1 MSESD
6 PSSSRFTPFVPEE
19 TDLPELTVRAV
30 GLGIVMAIVLGAANA
45 YLGMKAGLTVAAT
58 FPAAVVAMA
67 ALRGFGGSVLEE
79 NISRT
84 TASVGEALVAG
95 AIFTIPAFVI
105 SGVWDELR
113 YWESTAIML
122 VGGLLGVLFII
133 VLRRTMVV
141 EADLPF
147 PESVAA
153 AELVKAGQGGQ
164 TGAKYVFQAMGIAGA
179 WELVKNANGIQIVS
193 SSATTFVN
201 LGRSTI
207 EMLGQQVSYAGGFI
221 LQSPAASP
229 ALVGVGFIV
238 GPSIASTLFA
248 GAVLGW
254 LLLVPLGLFLNP
266 ETAAQVTDAAG
277 ATDTA
282 ALMSL
287 GEEVWLKQIRPLAVG
302 TMIVAAFYT
311 LFNLRTALVEGI
323 GRAFTDIRK
332 AQTGGGT
339 VTRQNLD
346 LDFTKVGIAIAGLS
360 VPLLGLYWF
369 FSGSIPGALLLTVV
383 MIILGFLFA
392 AVAGYL
398 VGLLGSS
405 NNPISG
411 LTLSTLLIA
420 AILMVGI
427 GVTGPAGILGVLG
440 VAGVV
445 CCAAGVAGDMLQ
457 DLKVGHILGGTPW
470 KMELGEIIGVV
481 VAALVLILPMMVM
494 DQVYEIGSAALPAPQ
509 AGLMALMAQGIVG
522 GEMAWPLVMAGMFL
536 AFGLILINSP
546 SPMLIAVG
554 MYLPFSSTAA
564 IFVGGIIAWMLSRA
578 LAARNAGE
586 AAVTRANN
594 TGVLLSSGF
603 IAGEA
608 LMAVLLAFV
617 VAGGTYGRGRSGPA
631 VDLAEHPAG
640 RPGVRPALL
649 PPGAGAAGR
658 ERGRADA
665 GCSAVVMLL
674 RGCPAAAAA
683 RVARGGRA
691 LRAAASASRQK
702 PAGTVAGR
710 ARRRSVLPDP
720 AGRGRHA
727 RVEGV
732 RRPDL
737 AGGDRP
743 GDAVGVRG
751 ADRAGRR
758 AVGPIRAPDA
768 EGQDARGGGAGP
780 HRDDEPVMDFR
791 AAGRRVATRPGRR
804 AWAEALPL
812 SGF

>member
-30 GLGIVMAIVLGAANA
+30 VLGVLMAIVLGAANA
-45 YLGMKAGLTVAAT
+45 YLGMRAGLTVAAT

-67 ALRGFGGSVLEE
+67 ALRGLGGSVLEE

-179 WELVKNANGIQIVS
+179 WELIKNSNGIQIVS

-564 IFVGGIIAWMLSRA
+564 IFVGGVIAWMLSRA

-617 VAGGTYGRGRSGPA
+617 VAGGT
-631 VDLAEHPAG
+631 
-640 RPGVRPALL
+640 
-649 PPGAGAAGR
+649 AAGV
-658 ERGRADA
+658 DQVLP
-665 GCSAVVMLL
+665 SISQSTLL
-674 RGCPAAAAA
+674 GALVFVLLYYLLVRVPLAASEDEQTPAAPP
-683 RVARGGRA
+683 
-691 LRAAASASRQK
+691 S
-702 PAGTVAGR
+702 
-710 ARRRSVLPDP
+710 
-720 AGRGRHA
+720 
-727 RVEGV
+727 
-732 RRPDL
+732 
-737 AGGDRP
+737 
-743 GDAVGVRG
+743 
-751 ADRAGRR
+751 
-758 AVGPIRAPDA
+758 
-768 EGQDARGGGAGP
+768 
-780 HRDDEPVMDFR
+780 
-791 AAGRRVATRPGRR
+791 
-804 AWAEALPL
+804 
-812 SGF
+812 

>member
-1 MSESD
+1 MSTPDKPDSG
-6 PSSSRFTPFVPEE
+6 FTPFVPEE
-19 TDLPELTVRAV
+19 TGLPELTFRAV
-30 GLGIVMAIVLGAANA
+30 FLGVLMAIVLGAANA
-45 YLGMKAGLTVAAT
+45 YLGMRAGLTVAAT

-67 ALRGFGGSVLEE
+67 ALRMVGGSVLEE

-164 TGAKYVFQAMGIAGA
+164 TGAKHVFQAMGMAGA
-179 WELVKNANGIQIVS
+179 WELVKNSNGIQIVS

-207 EMLGQQVSYAGGFI
+207 DMLGQQVSYLGGFI
-221 LQSPAASP
+221 LQTPAASP

-238 GPSIASTLFA
+238 GPAISSTLFA

-266 ETAAQVTDAAG
+266 QMAAE
-277 ATDTA
+277 ATNTA
-282 ALMSL
+282 ALIDLST
-287 GEEVWLKQIRPLAVG
+287 EIWLQQVRPLAVG

-311 LFNLRTALVEGI
+311 LFKLRTALIQGI
-323 GRAFTDIRK
+323 GRAFTDI
-332 AQTGGGT
+332 QTARSGS
-339 VTRQNLD
+339 VTRLNLD
-346 LDFTKVGIAIAGLS
+346 LDFTKVGISIAVLS

-369 FSGSIPGALLLTVV
+369 FSQSLGGAVLLTVMMV
-383 MIILGFLFA
+383 VLGFLFS

-420 AILMVGI
+420 AIVMVAI
-427 GVTGPAGILGVLG
+427 GVTGSSGILGVLG

-445 CCAAGVAGDMLQ
+445 CCACGIAGDMLQ

-470 KMELGEIIGVV
+470 KMEVGEIIGVV
-481 VAALVLILPMMVM
+481 VAAMVLIWPMIAM
-494 DQVYEIGSAALPAPQ
+494 DRVYEIGSAELPAPQ
-509 AGLMALMAQGIVG
+509 AGLMALMARGIVG
-522 GEMAWPLVMAGMFL
+522 GEMAWPLVVTGMFL
-536 AFGLILINSP
+536 AIGLILINSP

-554 MYLPFSSTAA
+554 MYLPFSSTSA
-564 IFVGGIIAWMLSRA
+564 IFVGGLMAWMLSRT
-578 LAARNAGE
+578 LTARGASD
-586 AAVTRANN
+586 ATVTRATN

-608 LMAVLLAFV
+608 LMAVVLAFV
-617 VAGGTYGRGRSGPA
+617 VLGG
-631 VDLAEHPAG
+631 
-640 RPGVRPALL
+640 
-649 PPGAGAAGR
+649 
-658 ERGRADA
+658 
-665 GCSAVVMLL
+665 SAF
-674 RGCPAAAAA
+674 GID
-683 RVARGGRA
+683 
-691 LRAAASASRQK
+691 Q
-702 PAGTVAGR
+702 
-710 ARRRSVLPDP
+710 VLPSFMQST
-720 AGRGRHA
+720 
-727 RVEGV
+727 
-732 RRPDL
+732 L
-737 AGGDRP
+737 L
-743 GDAVGVRG
+743 G
-751 ADRAGRR
+751 ALVFVLLYYMLVTVPLKASQ
-758 AVGPIRAPDA
+758 
-768 EGQDARGGGAGP
+768 EGGAPGGP
-780 HRDDEPVMDFR
+780 TT
-791 AAGRRVATRPGRR
+791 G
-804 AWAEALPL
+804 
-812 SGF
+812 

>member
-1 MSESD
+1 MSAPD
-6 PSSSRFTPFVPEE
+6 PSPPRFTPFVPEK

-30 GLGIVMAIVLGAANA
+30 VLGVLMAIVLGAANA
-45 YLGMKAGLTVAAT
+45 YLGMRAGLTVAAT

-67 ALRGFGGSVLEE
+67 ALRGLGGSVLEE

-122 VGGLLGVLFII
+122 TGGLLGVLFII

-164 TGAKYVFQAMGIAGA
+164 TGARYVFQAMGIAGA
-179 WELVKNANGIQIVS
+179 WELVKNSNGVQIVS
-193 SSATTFVN
+193 SSATGFVD
-201 LGRSTI
+201 LGRSTV
-207 EMLGQQVSYAGGFI
+207 EMLGRQVSYAGGF
-221 LQSPAASP
+221 LVQSPDASP

-238 GPSIASTLFA
+238 GPRIASTLFA

-254 LLLVPLGLFLNP
+254 LLLVPLGLFVNP
-266 ETAAQVTDAAG
+266 AAAEAA
-277 ATDTA
+277 DRA
-282 ALMSL
+282 ALMAL
-287 GEEVWLKQIRPLAVG
+287 GEEVWLRQIRPLAVG

-332 AQTGGGT
+332 AQAGTGT
-339 VTRQNLD
+339 VTRRNLD
-346 LDFTKVGIAIAGLS
+346 LDFNKVGVATAVLA

-369 FSGSIPGALLLTVV
+369 FSGSIPGAIVLTVV
-383 MIILGFLFA
+383 MIVLGFLFA

-420 AILMVGI
+420 AILMVGL

-445 CCAAGVAGDMLQ
+445 CCAAGIAGDMLQ

-470 KMELGEIIGVV
+470 KMEVGEIIGVI
-481 VAALVLILPMMVM
+481 VAALVLILPMMAM
-494 DQVYEIGSAALPAPQ
+494 HEVYTIGSADLPAPQ
-509 AGLMALMAQGIVG
+509 AGLMALMAEGIVG
-522 GEMAWPLVMAGMFL
+522 GEMAWPLVVAGMFL
-536 AFGLILINSP
+536 ALGLILINSP
-546 SPMLIAVG
+546 SPMLVAVG
-554 MYLPFSSTAA
+554 MYLPLSSTAA
-564 IFVGGIIAWMLSRA
+564 IFVGGIIAWLLSRA
-578 LAARNAGE
+578 LAARGAGE

-617 VAGGTYGRGRSGPA
+617 VLGASSAGLEGGVLPA
-631 VDLAEHPAG
+631 ISQS
-640 RPGVRPALL
+640 ALL
-649 PPGAGAAGR
+649 GAL
-658 ERGRADA
+658 
-665 GCSAVVMLL
+665 VFVLLYYMLV
-674 RGCPAAAAA
+674 
-683 RVARGGRA
+683 RVPLA
-691 LRAAASASRQK
+691 
-702 PAGTVAGR
+702 
-710 ARRRSVLPDP
+710 
-720 AGRGRHA
+720 
-727 RVEGV
+727 
-732 RRPDL
+732 
-737 AGGDRP
+737 AGGDGPEP
-743 GDAVGVRG
+743 G
-751 ADRAGRR
+751 
-758 AVGPIRAPDA
+758 AP
-768 EGQDARGGGAGP
+768 P
-780 HRDDEPVMDFR
+780 
-791 AAGRRVATRPGRR
+791 
-804 AWAEALPL
+804 
-812 SGF
+812 S

>member
-1 MSESD
+1 MSTPD
-6 PSSSRFTPFVPEE
+6 TPDTGFTPFVPEE
-19 TDLPELTVRAV
+19 TSLPELTIRAV
-30 GLGIVMAIVLGAANA
+30 VLGVLMALVLGAANA
-45 YLGMKAGLTVAAT
+45 YLGMKVGLTVAAT

-67 ALRGFGGSVLEE
+67 ALRMLGGSVLEE

-164 TGAKYVFQAMGIAGA
+164 TGAKYVFQAMGMAGL
-179 WELVKNANGIQIVS
+179 WELVKNSNGVQLVS
-193 SSATTFVN
+193 ASATTFVN

-207 EMLGQQVSYAGGFI
+207 DMLGQQVSYLGGFI

-238 GPSIASTLFA
+238 GPSISSTLFA

-266 ETAAQVTDAAG
+266 QMAAE

-282 ALMSL
+282 ALINLST
-287 GEEVWLKQIRPLAVG
+287 EIWLKQVRPLAVG

-311 LFNLRTALVEGI
+311 LFKLRTPLILGI
-323 GRAFTDIRK
+323 GRAFSDIQK
-332 AQTGGGT
+332 ARSGSESP
-339 VTRQNLD
+339 TRLNLD
-346 LDFTKVGIAIAGLS
+346 LDFTKVGISILLLC
-360 VPLLGLYWF
+360 VPLLGLYYF
-369 FSGSIPGALLLTVV
+369 FTQDLVGAVVLTIV
-383 MIILGFLFA
+383 MVILGFLFS

-411 LTLSTLLIA
+411 LTLSTLLIV
-420 AILMVGI
+420 AILMVAL
-427 GVTGPAGILGVLG
+427 GVTGPSGILGVLG

-445 CCAAGVAGDMLQ
+445 CCACGIAGDMLQ

-470 KMELGEIIGVV
+470 KMEVGEIIGVV
-481 VAALVLILPMMVM
+481 VAAMVLIWPMIVM
-494 DQVYEIGSAALPAPQ
+494 DQVYEIGSLELPAPQ
-509 AGLMALMAQGIVG
+509 AGLMALMARGIVG
-522 GEMAWPLVMAGMFL
+522 GEMAWPLVITGMFL
-536 AFGLILINSP
+536 ALGLILINSP

-554 MYLPFSSTAA
+554 MYLPFSSTSA
-564 IFVGGIIAWMLSRA
+564 IFVGGLMAWMLSRT
-578 LAARNAGE
+578 LTTRGE
-586 AAVTRANN
+586 SDATVTRATN

-608 LMAVLLAFV
+608 LMAVVLAFV
-617 VAGGTYGRGRSGPA
+617 VMGGRYYDIEQVLPSFAQSALFGALVFVALYYMLVNVPLKASAEDGRRDG
-631 VDLAEHPAG
+631 
-640 RPGVRPALL
+640 
-649 PPGAGAAGR
+649 PPG
-658 ERGRADA
+658 
-665 GCSAVVMLL
+665 S
-674 RGCPAAAAA
+674 
-683 RVARGGRA
+683 
-691 LRAAASASRQK
+691 
-702 PAGTVAGR
+702 
-710 ARRRSVLPDP
+710 
-720 AGRGRHA
+720 
-727 RVEGV
+727 
-732 RRPDL
+732 
-737 AGGDRP
+737 
-743 GDAVGVRG
+743 
-751 ADRAGRR
+751 
-758 AVGPIRAPDA
+758 
-768 EGQDARGGGAGP
+768 
-780 HRDDEPVMDFR
+780 
-791 AAGRRVATRPGRR
+791 
-804 AWAEALPL
+804 
-812 SGF
+812 

>member
-1 MSESD
+1 M
-6 PSSSRFTPFVPEE
+6 
-19 TDLPELTVRAV
+19 
-30 GLGIVMAIVLGAANA
+30 
-45 YLGMKAGLTVAAT
+45 
-58 FPAAVVAMA
+58 
-67 ALRGFGGSVLEE
+67 
-79 NISRT
+79 
-84 TASVGEALVAG
+84 
-95 AIFTIPAFVI
+95 
-105 SGVWDELR
+105 
-113 YWESTAIML
+113 
-122 VGGLLGVLFII
+122 
-133 VLRRTMVV
+133 
-141 EADLPF
+141 
-147 PESVAA
+147 
-153 AELVKAGQGGQ
+153 
-164 TGAKYVFQAMGIAGA
+164 
-179 WELVKNANGIQIVS
+179 S

-564 IFVGGIIAWMLSRA
+564 IFVGGVIAWMLSRA

-617 VAGGTYGRGRSGPA
+617 VAGGT
-631 VDLAEHPAG
+631 
-640 RPGVRPALL
+640 
-649 PPGAGAAGR
+649 AAGV
-658 ERGRADA
+658 DQVLP
-665 GCSAVVMLL
+665 SISQSTLL
-674 RGCPAAAAA
+674 GALVFVLLYYLLVRVPLAASEDEQTPAAPP
-683 RVARGGRA
+683 
-691 LRAAASASRQK
+691 S
-702 PAGTVAGR
+702 
-710 ARRRSVLPDP
+710 
-720 AGRGRHA
+720 
-727 RVEGV
+727 
-732 RRPDL
+732 
-737 AGGDRP
+737 
-743 GDAVGVRG
+743 
-751 ADRAGRR
+751 
-758 AVGPIRAPDA
+758 
-768 EGQDARGGGAGP
+768 
-780 HRDDEPVMDFR
+780 
-791 AAGRRVATRPGRR
+791 
-804 AWAEALPL
+804 
-812 SGF
+812 